1 MILLLESEVVAIQ
14 RSCRLLV
21 STPASKLG
29 RQVEVTLLEAHRL
42 PMGLVSF
49 VRGWLPG
56 CGPLLSEAGWIPS
69 RRCFLPGV
77 ALLALATLAT

>member
-1 MILLLESEVVAIQ
+1 MKVPDALATTMAFKFLSRLLFQVSEVGVILLLESEVVAIQ

-49 VRGWLPG
+49 VRG
-56 CGPLLSEAGWIPS
+56 
-69 RRCFLPGV
+69 
-77 ALLALATLAT
+77 